1 MGIWKQKPVGLV
13 LVPGCHWFLGSQN
26 MLLKIVYAQ
35 CKLNYKIIMQNF
47 VRRKYILVFPVKVQ
61 QQVEQNPWYLVG
73 WTPKTCW

>member
-1 MGIWKQKPVGLV
+1 
-13 LVPGCHWFLGSQN
+13 

-73 WTPKTCW
+73 